1 MMDQLRCTLIQTELI
16 WEDVNANLGVL
27 TDKVLEHS
35 GKSDLIILPEMFT
48 TGFTMNPESLG
59 EEMDGSAVDWMKVMA
74 FETKA
79 TLMGSAII
87 KEEGQFFNRL
97 LVVSPS
103 GDLATY
109 DKRHLF
115 TLAGENEPYTPGN
128 DRIIVEVNGWKIMP
142 MICYD
147 LRFPVWSRMQGADE
161 YDLLVY
167 VANWP
172 KPRIAA
178 WDALL
183 KARAIENQSYCIG
196 VNRVGTDSNGHE
208 YVGHSCAYDFGGQAM
223 FDPLTKEE
231 SRTILLEKGD
241 LQAFR
246 KKLPFLDDADGF
258 VIS

>member
-1 MMDQLRCTLIQTELI
+1 MSDQLRCTLIQTELV
-16 WEDVNANLGVL
+16 WEDVNANLKSL
-27 TDKVLEHS
+27 TEKVLAQS
-35 GKSDLIILPEMFT
+35 GTTDLIILPEMFT
-48 TGFTMNPESLG
+48 TGFTMNPSSLA
-59 EEMDGSAVDWMKVMA
+59 EKMDGNTVDWIRVMA

-79 TLMGSAII
+79 TIMGSAII
-87 KEEGQFFNRL
+87 KEDDQYFNRMV
-97 LVVSPS
+97 VVSPS

-115 TLAGENEPYTPGN
+115 TLAGEHDPYTAGN

-147 LRFPVWSRMQGADE
+147 LRFPVWSRMQNAEE

-172 KPRIAA
+172 KPRVAA

-183 KARAIENQSYCIG
+183 KARAIENQAYCIG

-208 YVGHSCAYDFGGQAM
+208 YVGHSCVYDFGGQAL
-223 FDPLTKEE
+223 FDPLTDEE
-231 SRTILLEKGD
+231 VRTVLLDKNK
-241 LQAFR
+241 LQTFR
-246 KKLPFLDDADGF
+246 EKLPFLDDSDEFRIG
-258 VIS
+258 

>member
-1 MMDQLRCTLIQTELI
+1 MKDQLRCTLIQTELI
-16 WEDVNANLGVL
+16 WEDVNANLSAL
-27 TDKVLEHS
+27 TDKVLSQS
-35 GKSDLIILPEMFT
+35 GETDLIILPEMFT
-48 TGFTMNPESLG
+48 TGFSMNPESLA
-59 EEMDGSAVDWMKVMA
+59 EEMDGSTLDWMKVMA

-87 KEEGQFFNRL
+87 KEGDQFFNRL

-147 LRFPVWSRMQGADE
+147 LRFPVWSRMQSVNE

-172 KPRIAA
+172 KPRVAA

-196 VNRVGTDSNGHE
+196 VNRVGTDKNGHE
-208 YVGHSCAYDFGGQAM
+208 YVGHSCVYDFGGQAM
-223 FDPLTKEE
+223 FEPGNGEFIKTV
-231 SRTILLEKGD
+231 LLDKSE

-246 KKLPFLDDADGF
+246 EKLPFLDDADGF
-258 VIS
+258 VIG